1 MNDSKKDLNIS
12 KSKVNPNLKYVI
24 FYILCIYI
32 PFFVLHYILKIE
44 NIYSFAKDIFIIKEL
59 KFEVSD
65 VVIGLLPTIITVVS
79 IIFSLNDDEI
89 YGISVNS
96 FRKMRSNDYFSFAD
110 MIYFTIFVYLLY
122 GISRMFDVKLCI
134 YFVDVVVLVSS
145 TFFIAQNIKLIE
157 KNDAYIIKML
167 SDIFKNNSEQ
177 GILIENANR
186 KNIDKLLEEL
196 LYSKGLREVFSY
208 LKTDDLKLNSN
219 ILFTLLNKFKLSISI
234 SLKFIKIDEISKTH
248 YIPKEIED
256 EINCIYKNI
265 NDIFEY
271 KYKVEYNPQ
280 DFKNKQLFHH
290 LITEMI
296 IMLNDF
302 YKSISGFG
310 VKNLA
315 YEKTKEILKSIIK
328 SNNMDDDTKIKI
340 INSLLFNSFINRKNK
355 FIDELIDVLEDTN
368 DCALKSTL
376 IAYSSMLIFFE
387 NKNNIN
393 DGFNKSLKYKLLEEN
408 VNINSPLELISR
420 KEIIKENFESM
431 SFKDICSLF
440 SKIMSLYKLEFK
452 NSIDI
457 KYCSLTIENF
467 IELLLLKYDEDK
479 FDESFLKNIVDSF
492 KYKENI
498 FFVTCLNENWFDDN
512 NEFKNYL
519 ENHDSNKLIFSDF
532 YDFNK
537 TTYSFNKDSKII
549 SYFKKVKNEI
559 LLKIYH
565 DCLIEDN
572 TISDVNSKF
581 KDAFDKE
588 NFNNLDKSLDFV
600 SEKNIISKNI
610 VFESFLANEYRLDL
624 LKTKIY
630 RDLIEFLK
638 SITKNKKYN
647 FEICNINNAFRK
659 LTQKEIEEIIATEFN
674 SSINGIYNFNKF
686 NNNKRV
692 YVNKEEII
700 ELIKGFYIHVE
711 LNVKYKVDNS

>member
-1 MNDSKKDLNIS
+1 MKDSKKSLNNL
-12 KSKVNPNLKYVI
+12 KSKANPNLKFI
-24 FYILCIYI
+24 ILCILWIYI
-32 PFFVLHYILKIE
+32 PFVALHYTLRIV
-44 NIYSFAKDIFIIKEL
+44 NIYSFVKDIFIIKEL

-110 MIYFTIFVYLLY
+110 MIYFTIFVYFLY
-122 GISRMFDVKLCI
+122 GISRMFDIRLCI
-134 YFVDVVVLVSS
+134 YFIDVVVLSS
-145 TFFIAQNIKLIE
+145 SMFFIAQNIKLIE
-157 KNDAYIIKML
+157 KNDTYIIKML
-167 SDIFKNNSEQ
+167 SDIFKNNSDQ

-186 KNIDKLLEEL
+186 KNIDKLLKEL
-196 LYSKGLREVFSY
+196 LDSKGIREVFTY
-208 LKTDDLKLNSN
+208 LETEDLDLNSN
-219 ILFTLLNKFKLSISI
+219 ILDTLLKIYDSSISI
-234 SLKFIKIDEISKTH
+234 SLKFLKIEDISKMH

-271 KYKVEYNPQ
+271 KYEVVYNPL
-280 DFKNKQLFHH
+280 DYKNGFNFYHS
-290 LITEMI
+290 ITDII

-310 VKNLA
+310 IKNLA

-328 SNNMDDDTKIKI
+328 NKNMDDDVKIKV
-340 INSLLFNSFINRKNK
+340 INSLLFNAFINRKNK

-376 IAYSSMLIFFE
+376 VAYSSMLIFFE
-387 NKNNIN
+387 SKYNIN
-393 DGFNKSLKYKLLEEN
+393 DSFNKSLEHKLLEEN
-408 VNINSPLELISR
+408 VNINSPLELISW

-440 SKIMSLYKLEFK
+440 YEIMKLYNLEFK
-452 NSIDI
+452 NSIDM

-479 FDESFLKNIVDSF
+479 FDELYLNNIFNSF
-492 KYKENI
+492 KYKEKI
-498 FFVTCLNENWFDDN
+498 FFAACLNENWFDDN

-519 ENHDSNKLIFSDF
+519 QNHDSNILIFSDF

-537 TTYSFNKDSKII
+537 TTYSLNKDSKII

-565 DCLIEDN
+565 DCLIDDN
-572 TISDVNSKF
+572 LISNVNSKL

-588 NFNNLDKSLDFV
+588 NFNNLDKSLTFD
-600 SEKNIISKNI
+600 SEKIIISKNI
-610 VFESFLANEYRLDL
+610 VFETFLGNEYRLDL
-624 LKTKIY
+624 LRNEIY

-638 SITKNKKYN
+638 SISKNKKYN
-647 FEICNINNAFRK
+647 FEICDINNVFRK
-659 LTQKEIEEIIATEFN
+659 LTQKEIDEIIDTEFN
-674 SSINGIYNFNKF
+674 PSINEIYNFNKF
-686 NNNKRV
+686 MNNKRV
-692 YVNKEEII
+692 YVNKEELI
-700 ELIKGFYIHVE
+700 ELIKGFYTHVE
-711 LNVKYKVDNS
+711 LKVKYKIDNS